1 MTVLLA
7 LGGAVA
13 VSWLLRV
20 LVITL
25 LPASRLPERARR
37 TLPDVGPAVFAAL
50 VAAAL
55 LGGAAAPDPS
65 FVGGVV
71 VAGLV
76 AWRTH
81 RIGLSTA
88 AGLATVA
95 LFALA

>member
-25 LPASRLPERARR
+25 LPASRLPERVRR
-37 TLPDVGPAVFAAL
+37 TLPDLGPAVFAAL

-55 LGGAAAPDPS
+55 LGGPGAPNPS
-65 FVGGVV
+65 LVAGVAV
-71 VAGLV
+71 TGLV
-76 AWRTH
+76 AWRTS
-81 RIGLSTA
+81 RVGLSTA

-95 LFALA
+95 LLALA